1 MAEKPAKKNRDGSR
15 IGSNEYVTLALCIL
29 VPLIGLIFAFYYR
42 QEGESWAE
50 RSIIVGF
57 VALFVWAA
65 LVLFL

>member
-1 MAEKPAKKNRDGSR
+1 MAEKPAKRNRDGSR
-15 IGSNEYVTLALCIL
+15 IGSSEYVTLALCLI

-42 QEGESWAE
+42 QEGESWAD
-50 RSIIVGF
+50 RAIIVGF